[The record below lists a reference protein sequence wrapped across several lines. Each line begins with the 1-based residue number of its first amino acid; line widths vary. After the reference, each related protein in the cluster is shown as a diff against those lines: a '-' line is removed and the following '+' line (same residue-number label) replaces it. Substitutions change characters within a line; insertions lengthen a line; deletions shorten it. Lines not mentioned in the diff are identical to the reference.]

1 MIAFLF
7 CALLVIFAVGAK
19 VAAYHPTERGAR
31 PIAAMKAWQA
41 KQTLADVEPAMAAI
55 VPKTELML
63 IALLSLCVVVAVL
76 PRDEERPGF
85 HPQMEGLPSVA
96 VRPPPAY

>member
-1 MIAFLF
+1 
-7 CALLVIFAVGAK
+7 
-19 VAAYHPTERGAR
+19 
-31 PIAAMKAWQA
+31 
-41 KQTLADVEPAMAAI
+41 MAAI